1 MVTEQGRATLNSHGP
16 PEFTCGAEINALTEQ
31 QIDKRNRNKP
41 GLMPTA
47 RTTGQLSAAALAIW
61 PRADGISTLLDSF
74 ATDSPFMTGVKEFED
89 SGFTPQLV
97 LDAVHEAIRTIK
109 INSCTHT
116 DSLWTASITHL
127 VEALQTAPIKTP
139 PAGTPIY
146 NDANKGNLEQR
157 IKQARDQPNQQPAPP
172 ATVPHTA
179 RPHVDRRPTAAT
191 PPATSAPTAV
201 LPVGRNVTF
210 DAGVHCAK
218 YWQNGRCAADNCQ
231 RKNAHKC
238 FGCGANNPNIGT
250 RQCQCGIPPAGTDL
264 VANGLFH
271 FRRP

>member
-1 MVTEQGRATLNSHGP
+1 
-16 PEFTCGAEINALTEQ
+16 
-31 QIDKRNRNKP
+31 
-41 GLMPTA
+41 MPTA

-97 LDAVHEAIRTIK
+97 VDAVHEAIRTIK
-109 INSCTHT
+109 INNCTHT

-127 VEALQTAPIKTP
+127 VEALQTATIKPP
-139 PAGTPIY
+139 PADTPIY
-146 NDANKGNLEQR
+146 NAANKGNLEQR
-157 IKQARDQPNQQPAPP
+157 IKQARDQPTQQPAPP
-172 ATVPHTA
+172 ATVPLTA

-210 DAGVHCAK
+210 DAAVHCAK
-218 YWQNGRCAADNCQ
+218 YWQNGRCAAEKPIMN
-231 RKNAHKC
+231 RLPRLK
-238 FGCGANNPNIGT
+238 
-250 RQCQCGIPPAGTDL
+250 
-264 VANGLFH
+264 
-271 FRRP
+271 